1 MTDKKVVLIT
11 GGAMGQ
17 GAMHAIEFAKIG
29 YDCVL
34 LDMLDPTDER
44 FAATVAEVEALGATV
59 LPIKTN
65 ICSTPDMEA
74 AFAAAWEKFGR
85 LDVVVANAGIIN
97 FGYTWELEDEK
108 VEKAL
113 AVNLEG
119 TWRTDKYA
127 AKYMREQGYGP
138 FRAFPA

>member
-74 AFAAAWEKFGR
+74 AFAAAWEKFGMQR
-85 LDVVVANAGIIN
+85 STCASRVMGASS
-97 FGYTWELEDEK
+97 T
-108 VEKAL
+108 
-113 AVNLEG
+113 
-119 TWRTDKYA
+119 
-127 AKYMREQGYGP
+127 